1 MTTLFLLLAF
11 YLVLS
16 YSFLFG
22 LFSAGKIR
30 FIEVAI
36 APVLFPIT
44 IAIIL
49 NHKKQAPAPAIQ
61 FKKFANITKENADN
75 MGELIQDVNEYME
88 LRDVYKGEA
97 DIITDMAADDLL
109 RKYLVIRRN

>member
-1 MTTLFLLLAF
+1 MTSLFLLLAF

-36 APVLFPIT
+36 APILFPIT

-49 NHKKQAPAPAIQ
+49 NHKKQAPAPAPAIQ

-75 MGELIQDVNEYME
+75 MGELI
-88 LRDVYKGEA
+88 
-97 DIITDMAADDLL
+97 
-109 RKYLVIRRN
+109 